1 MKIMEKFIFVIV
13 LKTTKKLIKSSLM
26 MDNIKIKMIGE
37 KNNEEVIKTKEHIE
51 DHFLKRSQ
59 NKKRKNNLL

>member
-1 MKIMEKFIFVIV
+1 
-13 LKTTKKLIKSSLM
+13 M
-26 MDNIKIKMIGE
+26 MDNIKITMIGE
-37 KNNEEVIKTKEHIE
+37 RNNEEVIKTKEHIE